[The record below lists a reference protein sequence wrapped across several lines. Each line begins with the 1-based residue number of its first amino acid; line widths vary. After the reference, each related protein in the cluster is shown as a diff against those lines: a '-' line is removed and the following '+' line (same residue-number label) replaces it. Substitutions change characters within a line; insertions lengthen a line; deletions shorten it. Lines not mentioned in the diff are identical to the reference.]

1 MDMREVDAFP
11 ASTIKA
17 EDLELKDAKLTITGV
32 EMSEI
37 GQGTDKEIKPF
48 VSFQG
53 TPKKLVLNKTNFS
66 RIVHVTGEADTDNW
80 AGHHISLYK
89 DMTDFQGKLVPC
101 VRVRIDG
108 VAATQGPQAV
118 QLGPPHPSESTDNT
132 PSIEDIP
139 F

>member
-1 MDMREVDAFP
+1 MREVDAFP

-17 EDLELKDAKLTITGV
+17 EDLELKDAILTIAGV

-37 GQGTDKEIKPF
+37 GQGADKEIKPF
-48 VSFQG
+48 VSFRG
-53 TPKKLVLNKTNFS
+53 TTKKLVLNKTNFS
-66 RIVHVTGEADTDNW
+66 RIVHVTGQPDTDNW
-80 AGHHISLYK
+80 AGHQISLYK

-108 VAATQGPQAV
+108 VATTPP
-118 QLGPPHPSESTDNT
+118 GPPHPSESTDNT

>member
-1 MDMREVDAFP
+1 MREADAFP

-17 EDLELKDAKLTITGV
+17 EDLELKDAILTITGV

-37 GQGTDKEIKPF
+37 GQGSDKEIKPF
-48 VSFQG
+48 VSFRG
-53 TPKKLVLNKTNFS
+53 TTKKLVLNKTNFS
-66 RIVHVTGEADTDNW
+66 RIVHVTGQPDTDNW
-80 AGHHISLYK
+80 AGHQISLYK

-108 VAATQGPQAV
+108 VATTQGPQAV
-118 QLGPPHPSESTDNT
+118 QSEPPHPSESTDNT